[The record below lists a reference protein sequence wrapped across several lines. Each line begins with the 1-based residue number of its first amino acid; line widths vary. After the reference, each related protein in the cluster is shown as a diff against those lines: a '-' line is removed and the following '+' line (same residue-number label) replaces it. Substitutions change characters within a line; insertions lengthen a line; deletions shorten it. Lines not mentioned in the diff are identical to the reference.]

1 MIIHLLVWAFIIA
14 SWTLPQKW
22 FSSENQW
29 RAARLSL
36 SGLACGIAIGE
47 FLKILGIC

>member
-22 FSSENQW
+22 FSKENKW
-29 RAARLSL
+29 RGTRLAL
-36 SGLACGIAIGE
+36 SALACGIAIGA
-47 FLKILGIC
+47 FLKILGI